1 MLRYRQPMQPG
12 ADRLPE
18 WVQAIAGILLL
29 GIIFLGGYWLQQ
41 KEKKDRA
48 AEKERLASINSNKEN

>member
-1 MLRYRQPMQPG
+1 MQPG
-12 ADRLPE
+12 VDRLPE

-29 GIIFLGGYWLQQ
+29 GIIFVGGYWLQQ

-48 AEKERLASINSNKEN
+48 AEKERLAAINSNKDS